1 MADWAKIRKEYIKGG
16 VSYRKLSEKYGV
28 PLGSLKRVGSK
39 EKWASLRDQAAAKTG
54 QKLVQSISDKNADLG
69 VRLYAA
75 TERLLAM
82 VEKAIEE
89 LNITLVTNTKKEKII
104 EYNNAQRP
112 DKPTKEVTTE
122 TEEVVLAETI
132 VDRAGVKAI
141 ASALRDIK
149 EIQDI
154 RSEKDLEEQEARIA
168 KLRMEAERKDEK
180 EDSGVEVVLSGE
192 IEGYCK

>member
-16 VSYRKLSEKYGV
+16 VSYRKLCEKGGV
-28 PLGSLKRVGSK
+28 PLGSLEGVGAK

-132 VDRAGVKAI
+132 VDRSGVKTI

>member
-28 PLGSLKRVGSK
+28 PLGSLKRVGAK

-89 LNITLVTNTKKEKII
+89 LNITLATNTKKEKII

-154 RSEKDLEEQEARIA
+154 RSEKDLEEQTARIA

-180 EDSGVEVVLSGE
+180 EDSGVEVVLSSE
-192 IEGYCK
+192 IEGYCQ